1 MSDREPGTA
10 KCFKDSRGY
19 GFIKRDGGGDVFVYF
34 PVIQTDGHR
43 TLRRGQRRSEWAMA
57 AGTVSL
63 RYFILGLLTQQP
75 MSGYDIKRFLKGLS
89 WLIGNPSGGG
99 LDPVLRSLRQGDLA
113 TVEVV
118 PGLDRPPR
126 KIYSITEA
134 EHQALLAWIEQ
145 PIVANAALGAFVM
158 RLLLADSHSFA
169 RLSAHLQQRRA
180 QVATHH
186 AELVGGLETPGAR
199 LNLGR
204 QLALDHGLALATA
217 QLAWLDTTLDR
228 LPEQWMLWRSSS
240 GPNGAAIRRMNRIQA
255 CFGKAESAQPR
266 FRPGT
271 IRGRGASVHVRRTR
285 STTQRGGNLT
295 ISSSAEGEA
304 CKR

>member
-1 MSDREPGTA
+1 
-10 KCFKDSRGY
+10 
-19 GFIKRDGGGDVFVYF
+19 
-34 PVIQTDGHR
+34 
-43 TLRRGQRRSEWAMA
+43 MA

-228 LPEQWMLWRSSS
+228 LPEQPLPEEDEQSDSGASSGPALSEAQGWADHSLQPTSRVGRFASDCAAWMLWRSSS